1 MDGEPK
7 ITTKYKSLSKSFNS
21 IYDYYNAD
29 TEDGGEDRCNS
40 INTYDEANSFG
51 SNFICKR
58 LLRNLT
64 NFLTIGNNHEQNE
77 DKRCI
82 YLNVWLNDQRVNNGI
97 YCNAIDY
104 ILSGSENTYENKC
117 KLNRYKNGESCISIS
132 DLDDINNL
140 LVFFENVDSIKSGLH
155 DRANNEKYNGSKR
168 DLKIFARIYNN
179 NISKCVHESENK
191 TLCEELKKFYNSYE
205 KEVLSMYENLKNELP
220 SLCPP
225 PNNGQDMEH
234 SNYECKVESKR
245 NRNESSH
252 ALISSPVIIPGSLGA
267 LGGVSFISFLLYK
280 YTPVISR
287 LRPGDSRSKEKLRN
301 GDEEKSNFRFTYD
314 ADSTYYHNRSYH
326 LQYHPSKKK

>member
-7 ITTKYKSLSKSFNS
+7 ITTKYKSLNKSFNS
-21 IYDYYNAD
+21 LYDEYNAD
-29 TEDGGEDRCNS
+29 DEVGSGDSCNS
-40 INTYDEANSFG
+40 INTYDEANAYG

-64 NFLTIGNNHEQNE
+64 NFLTIGTYDEP
-77 DKRCI
+77 DKDKLCR
-82 YLNVWLNDQRVNNGI
+82 YLNIWLIDQRVNNQI
-97 YCNAIDY
+97 DCNVIDY
-104 ILSGSENTYENKC
+104 ILSGPENTYEIKC
-117 KLNRYKNGESCISIS
+117 KLNRYKIGKSCINNS
-132 DLDDINNL
+132 DLEIINNL
-140 LVFFENVDSIKSGLH
+140 LVFFENIDSIKSGLH
-155 DRANNEKYNGSKR
+155 EKPDNEKYNGSKR

-234 SNYECKVESKR
+234 SNYECKMESKK
-245 NRNESSH
+245 NRNEPSH

-267 LGGVSFISFLLYK
+267 LGGFSFISFLLYK

-287 LRPGDSRSKEKLRN
+287 LRLGDSRNKEMLRN
-301 GDEEKSNFRFTYD
+301 GDEEKINFRFTYD